1 MTDLGLAGEVQL
13 SDRTLLRRDGGNSEA
28 GGAVIDRP
36 DRPRGLGR
44 HATTRLINRAAIA
57 AGLPH
62 IHPTS
67 TGKLVRSPRFEAP
80 STG

>member
-13 SDRTLLRRDGGNSEA
+13 SDRTLLRRDGGDSDPCTL
-28 GGAVIDRP
+28 IDRP
-36 DRPRGLGR
+36 DRPRGLDR

-62 IHPTS
+62 IHPHQHRQTRPI
-67 TGKLVRSPRFEAP
+67 TQV
-80 STG
+80 